1 MKLVLV
7 ITENNTTIPS
17 FEKTSVAVLVS
28 GIPFEPSADFSFLKT
43 RKRFLGPSS
52 FGTIL
57 VSRAI
62 YEDFNQRDRVAGDIS
77 VSLIIISGFQMFSH
91 WNQHDVRVTNFISFR
106 CYDPAYEAYSV
117 GVLDPC
123 TTLSLTLRYRRF
135 EIKAY
140 FY

>member
-1 MKLVLV
+1 MLV

-17 FEKTSVAVLVS
+17 FEKTSVAVVVS
-28 GIPFEPSADFSFLKT
+28 RTPFELSADFSFLKT

-62 YEDFNQRDRVAGDIS
+62 YEDFNQRDRVAGDNS

-91 WNQHDVRVTNFISFR
+91 WSQSDKFHFISM
-106 CYDPAYEAYSV
+106 
-117 GVLDPC
+117 L
-123 TTLSLTLRYRRF
+123 
-135 EIKAY
+135 
-140 FY
+140 